1 MIEEKTPWFGRV
13 WEIDE
18 RNSICT
24 VLFEEGNTKDQGLH
38 QSIYKAEKLAAKSKN
53 NESIQEVTASV
64 HAWFTLCKY
73 KVGLTL
79 IPNMFVGIIGEAE
92 NI

>member
-1 MIEEKTPWFGRV
+1 MIEEKPPWFRQV

-18 RNSICT
+18 RNSICN
-24 VLFEEGNTKDQGLH
+24 VLFKEGNTKDQGLH
-38 QSIYKAEKLAAKSKN
+38 QSIYKAEKLAKSKN
-53 NESIQEVTASV
+53 NESIHEVSASV
-64 HAWFTLCKY
+64 HASFTLCKN

-79 IPNMFVGIIGEAE
+79 IPNMFVGIVGEAE